1 MVRKFNES
9 YYKFEKKNQLQVF
22 TVIDK
27 KNNVNLIVTQKKK
40 TCNLILYTTFFK
52 LIKAYII
59 LS

>member
-1 MVRKFNES
+1 MVQKFNES

-40 TCNLILYTTFFK
+40 TFSLILYTTFFK

>member
-27 KNNVNLIVTQKKK
+27 KNNVNLIVTQKKN

-52 LIKAYII
+52 PIKAYII